1 MNAWDDTA
9 FRAAVEKAGKKRLIG
24 GALYAE
30 IYLAFPVVDAM
41 RDGYD
46 SMFVIGGVPNTSLA
60 LVTELSYDWKSAL
73 ADPAREIIKWY
84 QPEARKLA
92 AAKRVIKIAEQVP
105 APSPG
110 G

>member
-1 MNAWDDTA
+1 MPQLANRTA
-9 FRAAVEKAGKKRLIG
+9 IERLTAA
-24 GALYAE
+24 GA
-30 IYLAFPVVDAM
+30 
-41 RDGYD
+41 
-46 SMFVIGGVPNTSLA
+46 VPNTSLA